1 MIKRKDKWLTLM
13 ENNRKTIEIYGHPKV
28 SRKQAKE
35 AGLLFYWPGEPC
47 INGHLT
53 YRYTSGCH
61 CRQCHLDKLLE
72 SREYFTQPDNKLNKK
87 RDLLFEKELRNIEKD
102 FDYLD

>member
-1 MIKRKDKWLTLM
+1 MIKRKAKWLTLM
-13 ENNRKTIEIYGHPKV
+13 EDNRKAVEIYGHSKV

-47 INGHLT
+47 KNGHLT
-53 YRYTSGCH
+53 YRYTSSCI
-61 CRQCHLDKLLE
+61 CRQCNLDNLAEYNGHLDQTDKNL
-72 SREYFTQPDNKLNKK
+72 KKK
-87 RDLLFEKELRNIEKD
+87 RDLLFEKELRSIEKD